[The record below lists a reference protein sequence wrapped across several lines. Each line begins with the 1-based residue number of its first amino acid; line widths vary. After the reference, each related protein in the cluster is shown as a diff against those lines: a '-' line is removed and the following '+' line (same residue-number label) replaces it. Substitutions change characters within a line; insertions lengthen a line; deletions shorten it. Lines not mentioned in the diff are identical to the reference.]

1 MNPPEQKIPL
11 IYYLTTCI
19 ILVYTIIPF
28 VSGMVA
34 MGMLMLLALFLA
46 ATAIYTE
53 LKIQF
58 NKSKILLY
66 AAAMVTLF
74 INDSHLDFNTGFAF
88 FYLPLTIAAAKQY
101 KKVKNSLFFALIGIP
116 AAIFLMVNYTTIT
129 PQLGAAINQ
138 YYNTNF
144 TLYFNLFAAILT
156 STVLVQNTNQ
166 TKQTTNAP
174 EYNSQFTDAFI
185 SYAATSKNII
195 WVLDP
200 LYNIIFTNTPY
211 QLKGNSLT
219 GCNAKTGDNIINAYT
234 DDNKLEFW
242 KEQYDEA
249 LMGNPVQSY
258 CETAVNGQKFKY
270 DVAIVPFKLNNKV
283 AFITAT
289 ATQQI
294 QESIS
299 VNISAEPTSKTAND
313 KTVDLLINAIDD
325 IIFEFNEADIC
336 TKVWYAKETK
346 LLYPEAYFYN
356 KTIAQLFDE
365 PFKTNLQHLAQEVKN
380 TLTEKRIEYSFKL
393 NGDLKHYAACVKP
406 SAGNNNVH
414 IVVKDIT
421 EEKNLIKIHRKQNE
435 FLNTLIDNIPVG
447 IFVKDVKNGLKYSI
461 WNKEMERLFGFSA
474 KDAIGK
480 NDFDL
485 FATINDI
492 EAYAQT
498 DQMVIESKE
507 PLLINEL
514 NLNAEIGQLI
524 VRNIKYPLLD
534 KHGEVDQIIGIIEN
548 ITEVTQAQQELTE
561 SEARWSFALSG
572 SRDAVWDI
580 NLNNNQ
586 VYFSPVF
593 KQMLGYEES
602 DNPSLILNDI
612 IHPNDADQVN
622 QKLLDHLNGSTKFYE
637 AEYRIKKKD
646 GTYIW
651 VLDRGKV
658 CDVDK
663 EGNATRITGTFADIT
678 YRKQLEEQL
687 ITAKE
692 NAESASKAKGL
703 FLSTLSHEIR
713 TPMNAVT
720 GIVNLLVDNHTPQ
733 QEELVKTLK
742 FSADNLMYLLNDIL
756 DFSKIDAGKL
766 ELEHVEFNINQLV
779 QNITDTFKVK
789 AGEKNLA
796 ISCNIDNQL
805 PHTLIGDPVRLG
817 QVLTNLISN
826 AVKFTHEGNILTEII
841 LRNKTEKEASIEI
854 AVSDTGIGIEQEK
867 LHSIFESFNQAQ
879 PGTTRTYGGTGL
891 GLAISKKLV
900 ELFGSKIY
908 VTSNQGVGS
917 KFWFTIKL
925 PYINK
930 IVVEPKPGETQEPIK
945 IALEGMHVLIA
956 EDNQLNTFVIS
967 QFLKTW
973 NITFDVAV
981 NGIEAVSL
989 AKKNKYD
996 LVLMDLQMPE
1006 MDGFTAATEIRKFN
1020 ENTPIFALTANAIS
1034 DAKNEV
1040 FKSGMN
1046 DFITK
1051 PFVPDELLKKMVK
1064 IYQQQKKQA
1073 INFRLFN

>member
-1 MNPPEQKIPL
+1 MNQHEQKIPL

-28 VSGMVA
+28 VSGMA
-34 MGMLMLLALFLA
+34 ASGMIMLLALLLA
-46 ATAIYTE
+46 LVAIYTE
-53 LKIQF
+53 LKIKF
-58 NKSKILLY
+58 NNSKVLLY
-66 AAAMVTLF
+66 AAAMLTLF
-74 INDSHLDFNTGFAF
+74 VNDSHLDFNTGFAF
-88 FYLPLTIAAAKQY
+88 FYVLLAIAAAKQF
-101 KKVKNSLFFALIGIP
+101 KQIKNSLIFAFLGVP
-116 AAIFLMVNYTTIT
+116 AAIFLMVNNTTLT
-129 PQLGAAINQ
+129 PQLGSAINE
-138 YYNTNF
+138 YYHTNF
-144 TLYFNLFAAILT
+144 TLYFNFFAALLT
-156 STVLVQNTNQ
+156 STVLVQSTNQ
-166 TKQTTNAP
+166 PKQTTNNTD
-174 EYNSQFTDAFI
+174 YDKQLTDAFI
-185 SYAATSKNII
+185 NYAAASKNII

-200 LYNIIFTNTPY
+200 LYNIVFTNTPY
-211 QLKGNSLT
+211 QLRGNSLT
-219 GCNAKTGDNIINAYT
+219 GCNAKVGQNIINAYT
-234 DDNKLEFW
+234 NDNKLEFW

-249 LMGNPVQSY
+249 LMGNTVQSY
-258 CETAVNGQKFKY
+258 CETIVNGQKFKY
-270 DVAIVPFKLNNKV
+270 DVAVVPFKINNKV
-283 AFITAT
+283 VFICAT
-289 ATQQI
+289 ATQQF
-294 QESIS
+294 QELNTE
-299 VNISAEPTSKTAND
+299 NITAETADITSKDRTI
-313 KTVDLLINAIDD
+313 DLLVNATDD
-325 IIFEFNEADIC
+325 IIFEFNEKDLC
-336 TKVWYAKETK
+336 TKIWYAKTTK
-346 LLYPEAYFYN
+346 LLYPESYFYN

-365 PFKTNLQHLAQEVKN
+365 PFKTNLHQLAKEVKN
-380 TLTEKRIEYSFKL
+380 TNIEKHIEYSFKL

-406 SAGNNNVH
+406 SADKNKVH

-447 IFVKDVKNGLKYSI
+447 IFVKEVKNGLKYSI

-507 PLLINEL
+507 PLLINQL
-514 NLNAEIGQLI
+514 NLNTEIGQLI

-534 KHGEVDQIIGIIEN
+534 KHGEVEQIIGIIEN
-548 ITEVTQAQQELTE
+548 ITEVTRAQQELTE

-572 SRDAVWDI
+572 SRVAVWDI

-593 KQMLGYEES
+593 KQMLGYEEAE
-602 DNPSLILNDI
+602 NPNLILNHI
-612 IHPNDADQVN
+612 IHPDDADKVN
-622 QKLLDHLNGSTKFYE
+622 QKLLEHLNGISDFYE

-658 CDVDK
+658 CNVDN
-663 EGNATRITGTFADIT
+663 EGNAIRITGTFSDIT

-692 NAESASKAKGL
+692 NAESASKAKSL

-720 GIVNLLVDNHTPQ
+720 GIVNLLVDKHTPE
-733 QEELVKTLK
+733 QEELIKTLK

-756 DFSKIDAGKL
+756 DFNKIDAGKL
-766 ELEHVEFNINQLV
+766 ELEHIEFNMNQLV

-789 AGEKNLA
+789 TAEKNLA
-796 ISCNIDNQL
+796 ITCNLDKQL

-826 AVKFTHEGNILTEII
+826 AVKFTQEGNILIEVI
-841 LRNKTEKEASIEI
+841 LRNKTEHEVSIEI
-854 AVSDTGIGIEQEK
+854 AVSDTGIGIEQDK
-867 LHSIFESFNQAQ
+867 LQIIFESFNQAH

-908 VTSNQGVGS
+908 VTSKQGVGS
-917 KFWFTIKL
+917 KFWFTLKL

-930 IVVEPKPGETQEPIK
+930 IVVEPKPGETKDPVK
-945 IALEGMHVLIA
+945 ITLDGMRVLIA
-956 EDNQLNTFVIS
+956 EDNRLNTFVIS

-973 NITFDVAV
+973 NVSFDIAV
-981 NGIEAVSL
+981 NGIEAVAL
-989 AKKNKYD
+989 AKTNKYD
-996 LVLMDLQMPE
+996 LVLMDLQMPL
-1006 MDGFTAATEIRKFN
+1006 MDGLTAAKEIRKFN
-1020 ENTPIFALTANAIS
+1020 TYTPIFALTANAIS
-1034 DAKNEV
+1034 DAKDEV
-1040 FKSGMN
+1040 FKAGMN

-1051 PFVPDELLKKMVK
+1051 PFVPEELLKKMVK
-1064 IYQQQKKQA
+1064 IYQQQKKQP
-1073 INFRLFN
+1073 INFKLFN